1 MLERRVVSFFYRY
14 AGRFKRNAARCP
26 PLFPINL
33 WNIFHRTNAEL
44 PRTNNSIEGWHRSFN
59 VRVSPYH
66 PTFWKFLENLKRKES
81 KFTRVQILHWLGG
94 HAPSPQ
100 RRRYVESSA
109 RILRIVDDCP
119 NREPIYYKYSTQ
131 SVLLR
136 ALIMSRFL
144 LRYFT
149 HVVFKFQI
157 K

>member
-1 MLERRVVSFFYRY
+1 MLGRRIVSFIYRY
-14 AGRFKRNAARCP
+14 AGRFKRNAARRP
-26 PLFPINL
+26 PVFPINL

-44 PRTNNSIEGWHRSFN
+44 PRPNNSIEGWHRSFN

-66 PTFWKFLENLKRKES
+66 PTFWKFLDNLKRKES
-81 KFTRVQILHWLGG
+81 LTRVQILHCLGG
-94 HAPSPQ
+94 HAPPPQ
-100 RRRYVESSA
+100 RRRYVDSRT
-109 RILRIVDDCP
+109 RILRIVDDYP

-136 ALIMSRFL
+136 VLIMSRFL